1 MFLEKAKIYLID
13 FFLFSFSSFP
23 YKYKKKSEY
32 SRFNFQRMRL
42 EGFVISVY
50 IETLCDFKMFIVA

>member
-1 MFLEKAKIYLID
+1 MFLEKAEIYLID

-23 YKYKKKSEY
+23 YKYKKKKSEY

-50 IETLCDFKMFIVA
+50 IET